1 ERSLVA
7 IRYSNDGRFQCDD
20 RFPASHV
27 ALQEPDHRISGLA
40 VIHDFFQDAFLCR
53 RRMER
58 KNRLHL
64 LPDAL
69 GGLEP
74 HAGESAA
81 LRATERENELEKEEF
96 FKDQPAV
103 IWRLS
108 LIQPREIVLLL
119 GKMHALEAGPQLRK
133 CVG

>member
-1 ERSLVA
+1 
-7 IRYSNDGRFQCDD
+7 
-20 RFPASHV
+20 
-27 ALQEPDHRISGLA
+27 
-40 VIHDFFQDAFLCR
+40 
-53 RRMER
+53 MER

-64 LPDAL
+64 LPDTL

-108 LIQPREIVLLL
+108 LIQPREIVLLI

-133 CVG
+133 CVGLQNFIRQGIGNIL